1 MQFIYDVEK
10 RNKIY
15 YIRYWDT
22 DNDARFTED
31 IDIVIEKFGYTKVF
45 FELKDA
51 YTDRACSHIPSR
63 DDKLSLKYMEE
74 IFKKYPEYY
83 I

>member
-1 MQFIYDVEK
+1 MQFIYGVEK

-15 YIRYWDT
+15 YIRYWDA
-22 DNDARFTED
+22 DNNVGFTED

-45 FELKDA
+45 FELKDT
-51 YTDRACSHIPSR
+51 YTDIKFFIGVS
-63 DDKLSLKYMEE
+63 DDNKLSLKYIEE
-74 IFKKYPEYY
+74 IFKKYPEYC